1 MKRSRGKEL
10 KQEMNLT
17 NMIDIV
23 FAILIVFIISAPL
36 MSQGVKV
43 DLPKA
48 EAPTM
53 EQEKLLKVSITQN
66 EELYIADMMV
76 DFASFNN
83 VFKSLWNGEMAVVIN
98 ADESVNYGL
107 VMKVVTQVRGDQARI
122 PDDESQGKT
131 GEVGERRKKHPILLV
146 AR

>member
-1 MKRSRGKEL
+1 VKRSRGKEL

-23 FAILIVFIISAPL
+23 FSILIVFIISAPL

-53 EQEKLLKVSITQN
+53 EQEKLLKVSITKDD
-66 EELYIADMMV
+66 EIYIADMMV
-76 DFASFNN
+76 DFDSFNS
-83 VFKSLWNGEMAVVIN
+83 VFQSLWNGEMAVVIN
-98 ADESVNYGL
+98 SDESVRYGL
-107 VMKVVTQVRGDQARI
+107 VMQVVTQVQKLGVTKLGFLTMN
-122 PDDESQGKT
+122 PKETPGK
-131 GEVGERRKKHPILLV
+131 
-146 AR
+146 

>member
-53 EQEKLLKVSITQN
+53 EQEKLLKVSITKN

-76 DFASFNN
+76 DFHSFNN

-107 VMKVVTQVRGDQARI
+107 VMKVVTQVQKLGVTKLGFLTMN
-122 PDDESQGKT
+122 PKEKPGKN
-131 GEVGERRKKHPILLV
+131 
-146 AR
+146 

>member
-23 FAILIVFIISAPL
+23 FSILIVFIISAPL

-53 EQEKLLKVSITQN
+53 EQEKLLKVSITKDD
-66 EELYIADMMV
+66 EIYIADMMV
-76 DFASFNN
+76 DFDSFNS
-83 VFKSLWNGEMAVVIN
+83 VFQSLWNGEMAVVIN
-98 ADESVNYGL
+98 SDESVRYGL
-107 VMKVVTQVRGDQARI
+107 VMQVVTQVQNRVRRGVPPGHCRNLYRF
-122 PDDESQGKT
+122 PLR
-131 GEVGERRKKHPILLV
+131 ERE
-146 AR
+146 A

>member
-23 FAILIVFIISAPL
+23 FSIRIVFIMSAPL

-53 EQEKLLKVSITQN
+53 EQEKLLKVSITKN
-66 EELYIADMMV
+66 EEIYIADMQV
-76 DFASFNN
+76 DFDGFNT

-98 ADESVNYGL
+98 ADEAVNYGL
-107 VMKVVTQVRGDQARI
+107 VMNVVTKVQKLGVTKLGFLTLN
-122 PDDESQGKT
+122 PKEKPGK
-131 GEVGERRKKHPILLV
+131 
-146 AR
+146 

>member
-23 FAILIVFIISAPL
+23 FSILIVFIISAPL

-53 EQEKLLKVSITQN
+53 EQEKLLKVSITKD
-66 EELYIADMMV
+66 EEIYIADMQV
-76 DFASFNN
+76 DFSSFNN

-107 VMKVVTQVRGDQARI
+107 VMKVVTKVQKLGVTKLGFLTLN
-122 PDDESQGKT
+122 PKEKPGK
-131 GEVGERRKKHPILLV
+131 
-146 AR
+146 

>member
-53 EQEKLLKVSITQN
+53 EQEKLLKVSITKN

-76 DFASFNN
+76 DFGSFNN

-107 VMKVVTQVRGDQARI
+107 VMKVVTQVQKLGVTKLGFLTMI
-122 PDDESQGKT
+122 PKEKPGMN
-131 GEVGERRKKHPILLV
+131 
-146 AR
+146 

>member
-1 MKRSRGKEL
+1 
-10 KQEMNLT
+10 MNLT

-53 EQEKLLKVSITQN
+53 EQEKLLKISITKN
-66 EELYIADMMV
+66 EEIYIADMMV
-76 DFASFNN
+76 DFSSFNS

-98 ADESVNYGL
+98 SDEDVHYGL
-107 VMKVVTQVRGDQARI
+107 VMKVVTQVQKLGVTKLGFLTLNPKDK
-122 PDDESQGKT
+122 PGK
-131 GEVGERRKKHPILLV
+131 
-146 AR
+146 

>member
-1 MKRSRGKEL
+1 VKRSRGKEL

-53 EQEKLLKVSITQN
+53 EQEKLLKVSITKD
-66 EELYIADMMV
+66 EEIYIADMMV
-76 DFASFNN
+76 DFDSFNS

-98 ADESVNYGL
+98 SDESVRYGL
-107 VMKVVTQVRGDQARI
+107 VMQVVTQVQKLGVTKLGFLTMN
-122 PDDESQGKT
+122 PKEKPGK
-131 GEVGERRKKHPILLV
+131 
-146 AR
+146 

>member
-1 MKRSRGKEL
+1 
-10 KQEMNLT
+10 MNLT

-23 FAILIVFIISAPL
+23 FSILIVFIISAPL

-53 EQEKLLKVSITQN
+53 EQEKLLKVSITKN
-66 EELYIADMMV
+66 EEIYIADMMV
-76 DFASFNN
+76 DFSSFNS

-98 ADESVNYGL
+98 SDEDVHYGL
-107 VMKVVTQVRGDQARI
+107 VMKVVTQVQKLGVTKLGFLTMNPKDK
-122 PDDESQGKT
+122 PGK
-131 GEVGERRKKHPILLV
+131 
-146 AR
+146 

>member
-23 FAILIVFIISAPL
+23 FSILIVFIISVPL

-48 EAPTM
+48 EAPTI
-53 EQEKLLKVSITQN
+53 EQEKLLKVSITKDD
-66 EELYIADMMV
+66 EIYIADMMV
-76 DFASFNN
+76 DFDSFNS
-83 VFKSLWNGEMAVVIN
+83 VFQSLWNGEMAVVIN
-98 ADESVNYGL
+98 SDESVRYGL
-107 VMKVVTQVRGDQARI
+107 VMQVVTQVQKLGVTKLGFLTMNPKEA
-122 PDDESQGKT
+122 PGK
-131 GEVGERRKKHPILLV
+131 
-146 AR
+146 

>member
-23 FAILIVFIISAPL
+23 FSILIVFIISAPL

-53 EQEKLLKVSITQN
+53 EQEKLLKVSITKN
-66 EELYIADMMV
+66 EEIYIADMQV
-76 DFASFNN
+76 DFGSFNN
-83 VFKSLWNGEMAVVIN
+83 VFKSLWNGDMAVVIN
-98 ADESVNYGL
+98 SDEDVHYGL
-107 VMKVVTQVRGDQARI
+107 VMKVMTQVQKLGVTKLGFLTMN
-122 PDDESQGKT
+122 PKEKPGK
-131 GEVGERRKKHPILLV
+131 
-146 AR
+146 

>member
-1 MKRSRGKEL
+1 
-10 KQEMNLT
+10 MNLT

-53 EQEKLLKVSITQN
+53 EQEKLLKVSITKN

-76 DFASFNN
+76 GFGSFNN

-107 VMKVVTQVRGDQARI
+107 VMKVVTQVQKLGVTKLGFLTMN
-122 PDDESQGKT
+122 PKEKLGKN
-131 GEVGERRKKHPILLV
+131 
-146 AR
+146 

>member
-53 EQEKLLKVSITQN
+53 EHEKLLKVSITKN

-76 DFASFNN
+76 DFKSFNN

-107 VMKVVTQVRGDQARI
+107 VMKVVTQVQKLGVTKLGFLTMN
-122 PDDESQGKT
+122 PKEKPGK
-131 GEVGERRKKHPILLV
+131 R
-146 AR
+146 

>member
-1 MKRSRGKEL
+1 VKRSRGKEL

-23 FAILIVFIISAPL
+23 FSILIVFIISAPL

-53 EQEKLLKVSITQN
+53 EQEKLLKVSITKDD
-66 EELYIADMMV
+66 EIYIADMMV
-76 DFASFNN
+76 DFDSFNS
-83 VFKSLWNGEMAVVIN
+83 VFQSLWNGEMAVVIN
-98 ADESVNYGL
+98 SDESVRYGL
-107 VMKVVTQVRGDQARI
+107 VMQVVTQVQKLGVTKLGFLTMNPKDA
-122 PDDESQGKT
+122 PGK
-131 GEVGERRKKHPILLV
+131 
-146 AR
+146 

>member
-23 FAILIVFIISAPL
+23 FSILIVFIISAPL

-53 EQEKLLKVSITQN
+53 EQEKLLKVSITKN
-66 EELYIADMMV
+66 EEIYIADMMV
-76 DFASFNN
+76 DFSSFNS

-98 ADESVNYGL
+98 SDEDVHYGL
-107 VMKVVTQVRGDQARI
+107 VMKVVTQVQKLGVTKLGFLTMNPKDK
-122 PDDESQGKT
+122 PGK
-131 GEVGERRKKHPILLV
+131 
-146 AR
+146 

>member
-53 EQEKLLKVSITQN
+53 EQEKLLKVSITKN

-76 DFASFNN
+76 DFGSFNN

-107 VMKVVTQVRGDQARI
+107 VMKVVTQVQKLGVTKLGFLTMN
-122 PDDESQGKT
+122 PKENPGKN
-131 GEVGERRKKHPILLV
+131 
-146 AR
+146 

>member
-53 EQEKLLKVSITQN
+53 EQEKLLKVSITKN

-76 DFASFNN
+76 DFGSFNN

-107 VMKVVTQVRGDQARI
+107 VMKVVTQVQKLGVTKLGFLTMN
-122 PDDESQGKT
+122 PKEKPGKN
-131 GEVGERRKKHPILLV
+131 R
-146 AR
+146 

>member
-23 FAILIVFIISAPL
+23 FSILIVFIISAPL

-48 EAPTM
+48 EAPTI
-53 EQEKLLKVSITQN
+53 EQEKLLKVSITKDD
-66 EELYIADMMV
+66 EIYIADMMV
-76 DFASFNN
+76 DFDSFNS
-83 VFKSLWNGEMAVVIN
+83 VFQSLWNGEMAVVIN
-98 ADESVNYGL
+98 SDESVRYGL
-107 VMKVVTQVRGDQARI
+107 VMQVVTQVQKLGVTKLGFLTMNPKDA
-122 PDDESQGKT
+122 PGK
-131 GEVGERRKKHPILLV
+131 
-146 AR
+146 

>member
-53 EQEKLLKVSITQN
+53 EQEKLLKVSITKN

-98 ADESVNYGL
+98 ADESVNYGI
-107 VMKVVTQVRGDQARI
+107 VMKVVTHVQKLGVTKLGFLTMN
-122 PDDESQGKT
+122 PKEKPGKN
-131 GEVGERRKKHPILLV
+131 
-146 AR
+146 

>member
-53 EQEKLLKVSITQN
+53 EQEKLLKVSITKKG
-66 EELYIADMMV
+66 ELYVADMMV
-76 DFASFNN
+76 DFNSFNN

-98 ADESVNYGL
+98 ADEDVNYGL
-107 VMKVVTQVRGDQARI
+107 VMKVVTQVQKLGVTKLGFLTLN
-122 PDDESQGKT
+122 PKEELGKN
-131 GEVGERRKKHPILLV
+131 
-146 AR
+146 

>member
-17 NMIDIV
+17 NMIDVV
-23 FAILIVFIISAPL
+23 FSILIVFMISAPL

-53 EQEKLLKVSITQN
+53 EQEKLLKVSITKN
-66 EELYIADMMV
+66 EEIYIADMQV

-83 VFKSLWNGEMAVVIN
+83 VFKSLWNGEMAVVVN

-107 VMKVVTQVRGDQARI
+107 VMKIVTQVQKLGVTKLGFLTLNPKDKPGR
-122 PDDESQGKT
+122 
-131 GEVGERRKKHPILLV
+131 
-146 AR
+146 

>member
-53 EQEKLLKVSITQN
+53 EQEKLLKVSITKK
-66 EELYIADMMV
+66 EEIYIADMMV
-76 DFASFNN
+76 DFHSFNN

-98 ADESVNYGL
+98 SDEEVKYGL
-107 VMKVVTQVRGDQARI
+107 VMKVVTQVQKLGVTKLGFLTMN
-122 PDDESQGKT
+122 PKKKPGK
-131 GEVGERRKKHPILLV
+131 R
-146 AR
+146 

>member
-53 EQEKLLKVSITQN
+53 EQEKLLKVSITKN

-76 DFASFNN
+76 DFGSFNN

-107 VMKVVTQVRGDQARI
+107 VMKVVTQVQKLGVTKLGFLTMNPKEI
-122 PDDESQGKT
+122 PGK
-131 GEVGERRKKHPILLV
+131 K
-146 AR
+146 

>member
-1 MKRSRGKEL
+1 MKRSRGKVL

-17 NMIDIV
+17 NMVDIV
-23 FAILIVFIISAPL
+23 FSILIVFIISAPL

-53 EQEKLLKVSITQN
+53 EQEKLLKVSISKN
-66 EELYIADMMV
+66 EEIYIADMQV
-76 DFASFNN
+76 DFDGFNN

-98 ADESVNYGL
+98 ADEDVNYGL
-107 VMKVVTQVRGDQARI
+107 VMKVVTKVQKLGVTKLGFLTLN
-122 PDDESQGKT
+122 PKEKPGK
-131 GEVGERRKKHPILLV
+131 
-146 AR
+146 

>member
-1 MKRSRGKEL
+1 VKRSRGKEL

-53 EQEKLLKVSITQN
+53 EQEKLLKVSITKN
-66 EELYIADMMV
+66 EEIYIADMMV
-76 DFASFNN
+76 DFSSFNS

-98 ADESVNYGL
+98 SDEDVHYGL
-107 VMKVVTQVRGDQARI
+107 VMKVVTQVQKLGVTKLGFLTLNPKDK
-122 PDDESQGKT
+122 PGK
-131 GEVGERRKKHPILLV
+131 
-146 AR
+146 

>member
-23 FAILIVFIISAPL
+23 FSILIVFIISAPL

-53 EQEKLLKVSITQN
+53 EQEKLLKVSITKDD
-66 EELYIADMMV
+66 EIYIADMMV
-76 DFASFNN
+76 DFDSFNS
-83 VFKSLWNGEMAVVIN
+83 VFLSLWNGEMAVVIN
-98 ADESVNYGL
+98 SDESVRYGL
-107 VMKVVTQVRGDQARI
+107 VMQVVTQVQKLGVTKLGFLTMNPKDA
-122 PDDESQGKT
+122 PGK
-131 GEVGERRKKHPILLV
+131 
-146 AR
+146 

>member
-23 FAILIVFIISAPL
+23 FSILIVFIISAPL

-53 EQEKLLKVSITQN
+53 EQEKLLKVSITKD
-66 EELYIADMMV
+66 EEIYIADMQV
-76 DFASFNN
+76 DFSSFNS
-83 VFKSLWNGEMAVVIN
+83 VFKSLWNGDMAVVIN
-98 ADESVNYGL
+98 SDENVHYGL
-107 VMKVVTQVRGDQARI
+107 VMKVVTQVQKLGVTKLGFLTMN
-122 PDDESQGKT
+122 PKEEPGK
-131 GEVGERRKKHPILLV
+131 
-146 AR
+146 